1 MPVNRTLP
9 DARELSIGGS
19 VHDPTGPVSRLL
31 FNVLAMGAE
40 IESDLIPVRAPAKAC
55 RSPRPK
61 AGSFS
66 LNADADSLQQLI
78 DQAGALS
85 AEKAEGERLAAF

>member
-55 RSPRPK
+55 RVAK
-61 AGSFS
+61 AKGGLLFT
-66 LNADADSLQQLI
+66 
-78 DQAGALS
+78 
-85 AEKAEGERLAAF
+85 